1 MDNAQGRQDL
11 SRQIDERRESIR
23 AYLRRARPRR
33 NLLTTTSLI
42 ASAVAAALTAGP
54 GFGRDGFN
62 NAVAE
67 IFSLPD
73 SAIVWQV
80 ICALASILSLV
91 AAITTG
97 LANSRNTSEQI
108 STAESASAQLEG
120 LLAALRYGQLPLD
133 EAVRLYQEYS
143 SKAAF
148 ID

>member
-11 SRQIDERRESIR
+11 SRQIDERRENIR
-23 AYLRRARPRR
+23 AYLRRARPKRSR
-33 NLLTTTSLI
+33 LTTTSII

-67 IFSLPD
+67 LFSLPD

-80 ICALASILSLV
+80 ICMLASILSLV
-91 AAITTG
+91 AAIATG

-108 STAESASAQLEG
+108 SIAESASAQLEG